1 VNNCFLTRLGR
12 LQKMQ
17 KDVKNDSLTRP
28 HGHPK
33 RGSFLRT
40 HFPLLPFPIGTMHFP
55 PSRLPH
61 PEHHLGWLAGILL
74 GLALSVATAEAT
86 NEAASTE
93 RRLADAAGYLASD
106 ELEGRGVGTQGID
119 RAADYIASQFAQAGL
134 KTRLFDGS
142 PFQTFRMTATAT
154 LGTNNQLV
162 IQGPVPKEGGRPQR
176 TELQLHADFVPLS
189 MSGSGKFDLPLAF
202 VGYGITAPEAGYDD
216 YANIDVSG
224 KAVIILRHEP
234 RQSDP
239 HSAFNGTGDSEH
251 APLRRKASN
260 AFQHG
265 ASAVL
270 FVTDDH
276 AIQSDLDRARK
287 HWHESIEQLV
297 KQHAEFQNVK
307 NPTPEQLEIQRTR
320 IDELVR
326 QIRRA
331 SDGLR
336 EAYDPVLPFS
346 YGERNAEARD
356 FPVIHC
362 RRAVL
367 DPMVRSALGKDLATL
382 EREIDQAPSPR
393 SQAVEGWR
401 IVGEVSVER
410 SDAEAKN
417 VLGVLEGRGPLVE
430 ECVVIGAHYDHLG
443 WGGAGSLEPNQKAIH
458 NGADDNASGVAV
470 LLEVARLLASRPE
483 PLRRTVVFIAFT
495 GEESGLVGSSH
506 YVQNPLRPL
515 DQTVAMLN
523 LDMVGRLRDEKLM
536 VNGSGTAK
544 SFDGLLDRLNSRHG
558 FQLVKLST
566 GYAPS
571 DQMLFYAKQVPVLQF
586 FTGTHE
592 DYHRPTD
599 DFEKLNLRGMRRVT
613 QFVADLAVAIA
624 DDEQRPEYV
633 TLPPPVRT
641 GGQRPYFGSIPDFA
655 HHGQGYALSGVV
667 KGSPADRAGLQPG
680 DVVVRFGENKVGNL
694 EDFDAALRRTH
705 GGDRVLVVVQ
715 RDNQERTFEVT
726 LEAPR

>member
-1 VNNCFLTRLGR
+1 MHL
-12 LQKMQ
+12 
-17 KDVKNDSLTRP
+17 P
-28 HGHPK
+28 HP
-33 RGSFLRT
+33 
-40 HFPLLPFPIGTMHFP
+40 
-55 PSRLPH
+55 RLPH
-61 PEHHLGWLAGILL
+61 PERRLGCLAVILL
-74 GLALSVATAEAT
+74 GLALSVATAEAAD
-86 NEAASTE
+86 EATSAE
-93 RRLADAAGYLASD
+93 RRLADAARYLASD
-106 ELEGRGVGTQGID
+106 ELEGRGIGTKGID
-119 RAADYIASQFAQAGL
+119 QAADYIAGQFAQAGL
-134 KTRLFDGS
+134 KTRLLDDS
-142 PFQTFRMTATAT
+142 PFQKLRVTATAT
-154 LGTNNQLV
+154 LGTNNRLA
-162 IQGPVPKEGGRPQR
+162 IQGPVPKEGGLPQR

-189 MSGSGKFDLPLAF
+189 MSGSGKLDLPLAF

-216 YANIDVSG
+216 YAGIDVSG

-234 RQSDP
+234 QQADP
-239 HSAFNGTGDSEH
+239 RSAFNGTDDSEH

-265 ASAVL
+265 ASAVV

-287 HWHESIEQLV
+287 HWHDSIEQLV
-297 KQHAEFQNVK
+297 KQHAAFQDVK
-307 NPTPEQLEIQRTR
+307 NPTPEQLELQHTR

-326 QIRRA
+326 QISRA

-336 EAYDPVLPFS
+336 EAHDPVLPFS
-346 YGERNAEARD
+346 YGERNAESRD

-367 DPMVRSALGKDLATL
+367 DPIVRSALGKDLTTL

-393 SQAVEGWR
+393 SQGLEGGR

-410 SDAEAKN
+410 SETEVKN
-417 VLGVLEGRGPLVE
+417 VLGVLEGKGPLAE

-470 LLEVARLLASRPE
+470 LLEVAQMLASRPE

-515 DQTVAMLN
+515 DRTVAMLN
-523 LDMVGRLRDEKLM
+523 LDMVGRLRDDKLM

-544 SFDGLLDRLNSRHG
+544 SFDALLDRLNSRYG
-558 FQLVKLST
+558 FLLAKSPS

-592 DYHRPTD
+592 DYHRPSD
-599 DFEKLNLRGMRRVT
+599 DFEKLSVSGMRRIALFVT
-613 QFVADLAVAIA
+613 DLAAAIG
-624 DDEQRPEYV
+624 DGDRRPEYV
-633 TLPPPVRT
+633 ALTPPVRT
-641 GGQRPYFGSIPDFA
+641 GGQRPYFGSIPEFA
-655 HHGQGYALSGVV
+655 HNGQGYILSGVV
-667 KGSPADRAGLQPG
+667 KGSPAERAGLQQG
-680 DVVVRFGENKVGNL
+680 DVIVRFGGSKVGNL
-694 EDFDAALRRTH
+694 EDFDAALRRYH
-705 GGDRVLVVVQ
+705 GGDRVPVIAL
-715 RDNQERTFEVT
+715 RGNQERTFEVT
-726 LEAPR
+726 LETPH